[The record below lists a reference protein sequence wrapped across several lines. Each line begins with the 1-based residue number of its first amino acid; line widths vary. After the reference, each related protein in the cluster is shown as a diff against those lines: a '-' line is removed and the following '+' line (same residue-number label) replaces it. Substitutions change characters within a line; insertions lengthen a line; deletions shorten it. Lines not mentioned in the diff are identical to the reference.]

1 MKKLTSEEKYKIL
14 TLLAPYVEPREIKD
28 EFGIT
33 YNTLNHFCK
42 NYQIPKWRNSF
53 IERRKESEEQF
64 REEEAYN
71 KQLRIRMARDLIDDT
86 QAERS

>member
-1 MKKLTSEEKYKIL
+1 MKLTSEQKYKVL
-14 TLLAPYVEPREIKD
+14 TLLAPYVEPREIKE

-42 NYQIPKWRNSF
+42 NYDIPKWRNSF
-53 IERRKESEEQF
+53 IGRKKENQELF

-71 KQLRIRMARDLIDDT
+71 KQLRIRMAKDLLDEI
-86 QAERS
+86 QAKRS